1 MPNIYRGGKRD
12 ESGEHKAWQ
21 AMSGLSLRLSGID
34 PLVTRRSSRSAGR
47 AAAAPYPTGKRS
59 SSSGEGFTGLT
70 PCLSLCAVNQAGFD
84 EEGDALVQL
93 VMSPRCG
100 LPQAIIR
107 RSSTLGQLESVSEAV
122 RVSTGRHTAAAAVPA
137 RDQGGRAHSLP
148 VRKGKI
154 SWRSDVPINLLGGL
168 TPSSSFVP
176 QGWGHGGDARAGSS
190 ADGETSGGDKA
201 MARQLASIAD
211 NLSGLKQV
219 LSGTPRGTP
228 RRGSSGGSGGCS
240 SGGSGGGGSGGS
252 GGGGSGGGGGTP
264 RLSTA
269 SSARG
274 SLRGS
279 TRGSARSLTSA
290 RRSSDA
296 GRLIELA
303 QAAQMTPLLAVLHEI
318 IITEHHYV
326 EDLRLQPQPQP

>member
-21 AMSGLSLRLSGID
+21 AMSGLSLRLAGID
-34 PLVTRRSSRSAGR
+34 PLAPAPLVTRRSSRSAGR

-59 SSSGEGFTGLT
+59 SSSGEGSTGLT

-100 LPQAIIR
+100 LPQSIIR

-122 RVSTGRHTAAAAVPA
+122 RVSAVRHTAAATVPA

-148 VRKGKI
+148 VRKGKM

-176 QGWGHGGDARAGSS
+176 QGWGHGGDARVGSS

-228 RRGSSGGSGGCS
+228 RRGSSGSSGGRS
-240 SGGSGGGGSGGS
+240 SGGSGGGGSGGN
-252 GGGGSGGGGGTP
+252 GGGGGGGTP

-326 EDLRLQPQPQP
+326 EDLRF